1 MVPEAGEGVKLVG
14 PPVGRPLPREDLV
27 RLVNRVT
34 DRVYCICGEGGGLPT
49 QDGWLFS

>member
-1 MVPEAGEGVKLVG
+1 MVPEAGEGAKLVG

-27 RLVNRVT
+27 RLVNRVI
-34 DRVYCICGEGGGLPT
+34 DRVYCFCGEGGGLPT